1 MKLTFHG
8 AAREVTGSCHQ
19 VEVKDANGKIRQY
32 LFDCGMFQGEHMCGS
47 KNKDAFAFDPSTI
60 EAIFVSH
67 PHADHTG
74 RLAKIVSQGFT
85 GTIYMVEPCVGLAKL
100 VLEDAHH
107 IMKEEAEKCG
117 SEVLYE
123 MEDVNRVFEQ
133 VKAVSYHEH
142 LEVAPGIVVMFHEAG
157 HVLGSSYISLDAPA
171 VAPNGAMVGEEG
183 KRLVYSGDIGN
194 DNVPILPD
202 TEPMSHA
209 DVVICESTY
218 GHREHEPIEQRS
230 SMLRDAI
237 QHTIHDRGVLMIPA
251 FSIER
256 TQELLYEIDQLLQK
270 DLKTKIPI
278 FLDSPMAIRATE
290 LYRHFQ
296 NYLKFDASLIAQ
308 PDKDFFSFPNLR
320 ETLSREESKEIN
332 NTTPPMIIIA
342 GSGMMSGGRIMHHL
356 RRYLP
361 DHKNRVLIIG
371 YQAQG
376 TLGRKIYE
384 GAKRVKIFG
393 DDIPVHAQVSAIGAF
408 SAHGDMNKL
417 TRWLRPEDG
426 VIPKKIFL
434 VHGDPEAKEVFATHL
449 RHKLGTEVV
458 IPEYQSSHEV

>member
-1 MKLTFHG
+1 MRLSFHG

-19 VEVKDANGKIRQY
+19 VEVKDANGKTHQY
-32 LFDCGMFQGEHMCGS
+32 LFDCGMFQGEHMCGT
-47 KNKDAFAFDPSTI
+47 KNQDEFGFDPSTI
-60 EAIFVSH
+60 ETIFVSH

-74 RLAKIVSQGFT
+74 RLAKIVSQGFI
-85 GTIYMVEPCVGLAKL
+85 GTIYMVEPCVGLSRL

-117 SEVLYE
+117 SPVLYE
-123 MEDVNRVFEQ
+123 MENLERAFQQ

-157 HVLGSSYISLDAPA
+157 HVLGSSYISIDA
-171 VAPNGAMVGEEG
+171 EG

-194 DNVPILPD
+194 DDVPILPD
-202 TEPMSHA
+202 TEPISHA
-209 DVVICESTY
+209 DIVICESTY

-230 SMLRDAI
+230 RLLKEAI
-237 QHTIHDRGVLMIPA
+237 QQIIHDRGVLMIPA

-256 TQELLYEIDQLLQK
+256 TQELLYEIDQLLQH
-270 DLKTKIPI
+270 DLKTKMPI

-290 LYRHFQ
+290 LYRHFK
-296 NYLKFDASLIAQ
+296 NYLKFDASLMAQ

-320 ETLSREESKEIN
+320 ETLSREESKQIN
-332 NTTPPMIIIA
+332 DTTPPMIIIA

-371 YQAQG
+371 YQAAG

-417 TRWLRPEDG
+417 TRWLKPEDG
-426 VIPKKIFL
+426 KVPSKIFL

-449 RHKLGTEVV
+449 RHTLGTEVV
-458 IPEYQSSHEV
+458 IPEYQSTHEV